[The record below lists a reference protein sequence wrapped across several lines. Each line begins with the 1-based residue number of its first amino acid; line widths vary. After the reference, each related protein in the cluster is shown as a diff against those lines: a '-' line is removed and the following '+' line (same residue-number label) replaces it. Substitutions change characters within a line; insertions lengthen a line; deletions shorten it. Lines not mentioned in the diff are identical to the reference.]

1 MQKKGANISL
11 KGYDDIFSTDQ
22 SRAEAQQERV
32 QEIPLSEL
40 HPFEGHPYKVLD
52 NDEMNT
58 LIESIQTQGILSP
71 LIVRPKEN
79 TTDEY
84 EVVSGHRRL
93 HAAQKA
99 GLETVPA
106 FIYALDRDAA
116 AIAVVDSNLHREH
129 ILPSEK
135 AFAYKMK
142 LDAMS
147 RQGYRSDL
155 TSDQVGRKLETAE
168 IIAQQSDDSKS
179 QVRRYIRLTYLIPE
193 FLEKMDNNEIALSVG
208 VELSFLDEQ
217 SQREVLEQCAINDC
231 TPSYSQAWRMHK
243 ADREG
248 TLTTAVIQA
257 IMSEEKAN
265 QRETMKVPIS
275 RLREVLPQGLDAKK
289 TEDFIIKACDYYRKY
304 LIRQR
309 NRDER

>member
-1 MQKKGANISL
+1 MKNTMKKPVA
-11 KGYDDIFSTDQ
+11 
-22 SRAEAQQERV
+22 
-32 QEIPLSEL
+32 IPVEKLCPFAG
-40 HPFEGHPYKVLD
+40 HPFKVKD
-52 NDEMNT
+52 DEEMNT

-71 LIVRPKEN
+71 LIVRPIEN
-79 TTDEY
+79 TDEY
-84 EVVSGHRRL
+84 EVISGHRRL

-99 GLETVPA
+99 GITEVPA
-106 FIYALDRDAA
+106 LIYALDRDAA
-116 AIAVVDSNLHREH
+116 AIAVVDSNLYREH

-135 AFAYKMK
+135 AFAYRMK
-142 LDAMS
+142 LEAMS
-147 RQGYRSDL
+147 RQGHRSDL

-193 FLEKMDNNEIALSVG
+193 FLEKTDNNEIALSVG

-289 TEDFIIKACDYYRKY
+289 TEDFIIKACDHYRKY

>member
-1 MQKKGANISL
+1 MNNTMKTPVA
-11 KGYDDIFSTDQ
+11 
-22 SRAEAQQERV
+22 
-32 QEIPLSEL
+32 IPVSKL

-52 NDEMNT
+52 SDEMNT
-58 LIESIQTQGILSP
+58 LIESIQMQGILSP
-71 LIVRPKEN
+71 LIVRLKEN

-93 HAAQKA
+93 HAAVKA

-129 ILPSEK
+129 ILSSEK
-135 AFAYKMK
+135 AFAYNMK

-193 FLEKMDNNEIALSVG
+193 LLDWMDEGKIALSVG
-208 VELSFLDEQ
+208 VELSFLSDEAQ
-217 SQREVLEQCAINDC
+217 YGVLEECELYDC
-231 TPSYSQAWRMHK
+231 TPSYSQAFHMKNLYNDGNLSRYEISKM
-243 ADREG
+243 
-248 TLTTAVIQA
+248 LSQ
-257 IMSEEKAN
+257 EKPN
-265 QRETMKVPIS
+265 QRETIKIPVE
-275 RLREVLPQGLDAKK
+275 RLRDIIPDGFTVKQ
-289 TEDFIIKACDYYRKY
+289 TEDFLIKAAEYYRRY
-304 LIRQR
+304 LQKQR
-309 NRDER
+309 ENSR

>member
-1 MQKKGANISL
+1 MKNTMKKPVA
-11 KGYDDIFSTDQ
+11 
-22 SRAEAQQERV
+22 
-32 QEIPLSEL
+32 IPVEKLRPFAG
-40 HPFEGHPYKVLD
+40 HPFKVKD
-52 NDEMNT
+52 DDEMNT
-58 LIESIQTQGILSP
+58 LIESIQTQGVLSP
-71 LIVRPKEN
+71 LIVRPIEN
-79 TTDEY
+79 TDEY
-84 EVVSGHRRL
+84 EVISGHRRL

-99 GLETVPA
+99 GITEVPA
-106 FIYALDRDAA
+106 LIYALDRDAA

-135 AFAYKMK
+135 AFAYRMK
-142 LDAMS
+142 LEAMS
-147 RQGYRSDL
+147 RQGHRSDL
-155 TSDQVGRKLETAE
+155 TSDQLGRKLETAE

-179 QVRRYIRLTYLIPE
+179 QVRRYIRLTYLISE
-193 FLEKMDNNEIALSVG
+193 FLEKMDQGEIALSVG

-265 QRETMKVPIS
+265 QKA
-275 RLREVLPQGLDAKK
+275 RLKIPMDR
-289 TEDFIIKACDYYRKY
+289 IRKY
-304 LIRQR
+304 FPKSYTAAQIEDAVVKLCE
-309 NRDER
+309 RDYRRRTDRER

>member
-1 MQKKGANISL
+1 MKNTMKKPVAIPVEKL
-11 KGYDDIFSTDQ
+11 RPF
-22 SRAEAQQERV
+22 AE
-32 QEIPLSEL
+32 
-40 HPFEGHPYKVLD
+40 HPFKVKD
-52 NDEMNT
+52 DEEMNT
-58 LIESIQTQGILSP
+58 LIESIQTQGVLSP
-71 LIVRPKEN
+71 LIVRPIEN
-79 TTDEY
+79 TEEY
-84 EVVSGHRRL
+84 EVISGHRRL

-99 GLETVPA
+99 GITEVPA
-106 FIYALDRDAA
+106 LIYALDRDAA

-135 AFAYKMK
+135 AFAYKLKADALKHQGQRTDITSKQIAPK
-142 LDAMS
+142 LS
-147 RQGYRSDL
+147 TEVIGEQEG
-155 TSDQVGRKLETAE
+155 
-168 IIAQQSDDSKS
+168 ISKDT
-179 QVRRYIRLTYLIPE
+179 VKRYIRLTYLIPE
-193 FLEKMDNNEIALSVG
+193 FLEKMDEGEIALSVG

-217 SQREVLEQCAINDC
+217 NQRAVLEQCAINDC